1 MLKTFF
7 SILLLFFTVFL
18 PSAYGA
24 DIRTL
29 NGRPFQEGQNVAQNS
44 ALSEKHETSTVKIG
58 MTWLIRFFQKYLSP
72 VDGPKCPHYPTC
84 SEFCRQAILRYGPV
98 HGVLM
103 TADRLSREYPDM
115 PHSGD
120 YLIITV
126 NGVPRVYDP
135 IENEYLGK
143 FSDLVPT
150 STEEEAENTQ

>member
-1 MLKTFF
+1 MLTRFV
-7 SILLLFFTVFL
+7 SILLLVFIMSV
-18 PSAYGA
+18 PSVYGA

-29 NGRPFQEGQNVAQNS
+29 DGRPFQEGKSVAENS

-103 TADRLSREYPDM
+103 TADRLTREYPDM
-115 PHSGD
+115 PRSGD

-143 FSDLVPT
+143 FSDLILK
-150 STEEEAENTQ
+150 SHEEDTENNQ